1 MLEPT
6 GSVYLDTPRERT
18 VRPNHSSR
26 RRVVSAAVL
35 GFIGIASTMLAGLLA
50 GVHYLVAEPEP
61 ILAAIDAAIDSPL
74 ARDELHEEISSAV
87 ADNLIGSETAE
98 AAGLYGIDVAAES
111 NRVADAILDDP
122 AFRSALDD
130 FIVTIHGLALIDSE
144 GAQVDFTPV
153 TDAALSVLS
162 HESPQ
167 LFDLASP
174 ERQIIMFDTESIPN
188 LSAPMQFV
196 DRALL
201 VALVG
206 MLGLPLAAAVH
217 PRRHR
222 VVAWIGR
229 TLLVAGTIVG
239 GLTAAVPY
247 IGGMA
252 TGWSTAEI
260 ALRAAVHRFVVP
272 SVTAVVVGLTLMTI
286 AAVLKKRQNMETSR
300 EGADVALGIG
310 QFPGSEP
317 PVGLIGI
324 PDRGLVD
331 AGRTLTNI

>member
-6 GSVYLDTPRERT
+6 GSVYLDTPR
-18 VRPNHSSR
+18 VPAAQPDQSPR

-35 GFIGIASTMLAGLLA
+35 GFIGIASTMFAGLLA
-50 GVHYLVAEPEP
+50 GAHYLVAEPEP

-74 ARDELHEEISSAV
+74 AREELHEEISSAV
-87 ADNLIGSETAE
+87 ADNLIGTETAE
-98 AAGLYGIDVAAES
+98 AAALYGIDVAAES

-122 AFRSALDD
+122 AFRSALDE
-130 FIVTIHGLALIDSE
+130 FIVTVHGLALIDSE
-144 GAQVDFTPV
+144 GAQVDLTPV

-162 HESPQ
+162 RESPQ
-167 LFDLASP
+167 LFDLAAP
-174 ERQIIMFDTESIPN
+174 ERQIITFDAESIPN
-188 LSAPMQFV
+188 LSAPMRFV

-206 MLGLPLAAAVH
+206 MLGLPLAAVVH

-239 GLTAAVPY
+239 ALTAAVPY
-247 IGGMA
+247 IGGRV
-252 TGWSTAEI
+252 TGWSTAEV

-272 SVTAVVVGLTLMTI
+272 SVTAVVVGLALMTT
-286 AAVLKKRQNMETSR
+286 AAVLKRHQRMETSR
-300 EGADVALGIG
+300 EGAGVALGIG
-310 QFPGSEP
+310 QFPDSEP
-317 PVGLIGI
+317 PVGLIGL
-324 PDRGLVD
+324 PDQGLVD